1 MAGRP
6 LHLRLPESTVERL
19 GVRAQRMQLS
29 PRELAQRYVEEG
41 LRADEHPLVR
51 FVDGPAGRRA
61 RLVGIGCDIWELVAA
76 VRDNDGDIAETA
88 EFLELPVGVV
98 QAAVAYCDAYPDEID
113 GWIASNEQGTAEAHA
128 AWLAGQGALGL
139 RGAGS
144 RDAGGVP
151 RARSDGRAVVER
163 MRGRAATRMSADE
176 IMRLTRGE
184 D

>member
-6 LHLRLPESTVERL
+6 LHLRLPESTIERL
-19 GVRAQRMQLS
+19 AVRAQRVQLS
-29 PRELAQRYVEEG
+29 PRELAQQYVEEG

-61 RLVGIGCDIWELVAA
+61 RLVGTGCDLWEVVAA

-88 EFLELPVGVV
+88 EFLELPIGVV
-98 QAAVAYCDAYPDEID
+98 QAAVAYCDAYPDEVD
-113 GWIASNEQGTAEAHA
+113 GWIARNEQEAAEAHA
-128 AWLAGQGALGL
+128 MWQGALGL

-144 RDAGGVP
+144 RDVGEVSPVSGE
-151 RARSDGRAVVER
+151 GRALVER
-163 MRGRAATRMSADE
+163 MRGRASTGMSTDE